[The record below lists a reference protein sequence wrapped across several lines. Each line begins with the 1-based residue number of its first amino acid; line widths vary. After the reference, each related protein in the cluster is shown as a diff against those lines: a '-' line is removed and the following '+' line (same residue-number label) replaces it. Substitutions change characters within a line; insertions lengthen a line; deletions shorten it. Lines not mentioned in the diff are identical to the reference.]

1 MQQVRCCNVSIEGST
16 MKSTFG
22 IGVLLV
28 VPLLTVSACHSA
40 ARQQSLN
47 AAVARESTAGLEA
60 CRAQIDAT
68 LAALNQLAIAQPAQL
83 PSAYEQYS
91 KQVEKMNAAARTADK
106 QAKAVR
112 GESLDYWAMW
122 QESYNHIENDQLRNA
137 SDLRRTAV
145 MGRFDS
151 IQKSYEAARAAFVP
165 FMRNLELIRRVL
177 GNDLTP
183 GGLQKLATT
192 DVVKLA
198 NTHGVEMARNLDAM
212 KLQYTALAEA
222 LRPATAGEAA
232 GPPTAAPPFARG
244 KQ

>member
-1 MQQVRCCNVSIEGST
+1 MCIRD
-16 MKSTFG
+16 
-22 IGVLLV
+22 
-28 VPLLTVSACHSA
+28 
-40 ARQQSLN
+40 R
-47 AAVARESTAGLEA
+47 
-60 CRAQIDAT
+60 
-68 LAALNQLAIAQPAQL
+68 
-83 PSAYEQYS
+83 
-91 KQVEKMNAAARTADK
+91 NAAARTADK

-137 SDLRRTAV
+137 SELRRTAV

-232 GPPTAAPPFARG
+232 GPPTAAPPFTRG